1 MSLSDT
7 IDAITK
13 ERSSVEREPRWPI
26 SALPAIVS
34 TEVMGYGDP
43 VSSEEQDQRQVRR
56 DAIADATIQNQ
67 NLTLGAMQHVQ
78 LHLF

>member
-13 ERSSVEREPRWPI
+13 ERSSVERELRWPI

-34 TEVMGYGDP
+34 TESQCVVLEAYAC
-43 VSSEEQDQRQVRR
+43 SAAAQ
-56 DAIADATIQNQ
+56 
-67 NLTLGAMQHVQ
+67 
-78 LHLF
+78 